1 MCIARYMSKAFD
13 AAWPLKKS
21 DFAIGGRIAGR
32 RAREDPFGIHF
43 DGEAPVY
50 IYRTPIGKDKDGNLI
65 YSKIG
70 EDGRRVESKDWA
82 FPAQIQRYKT
92 KRLARLDPRME
103 GIGFDDEDYQ
113 KTLED
118 VMDDISAREIMDT
131 LSHEAGHSAHEKV
144 DHIASLPEFWRREKH
159 PLTQEEMG
167 GEDSFN
173 RKRFGGSLAE
183 NIAYTTEYPHDN
195 VKRLAG
201 IFNHPAVKET
211 YENKIL
217 SAGLDLADNK
227 NIQQRRN
234 LINAVLDI
242 TSQAGRRGSTGN
254 YGHGETGSTSNKLK
268 QARRTS
274 KKIIDRIKKLP
285 DDVLQGGRF
294 ADLPSDV
301 QEQLGRLMLQEQL
314 SLHNELNFERQRN
327 ERFDQGDEGK
337 SLISFM
343 RADPDKFFSEY
354 VQGEGDYVWG
364 KYDLKLDPKKARG
377 HLPNYPDKYHGTAYW
392 EGLSP
397 QEIERIEEN
406 FTEEDGGW
414 YIKPRVQSNPYVAT
428 PKVYSNPRFGTDFV
442 NELIESA
449 YNTRHYN
456 REYMDNADSSRVF
469 MKAWDLLK
477 GEYLYY
483 NVKVQPKNNEQE
495 QRLSDLEDQFAY
507 EGISYDR
514 GWGSK
519 GRDIHLDWSL
529 SGATPEQMLQRI
541 KSIGVPFEVQM
552 TAGDIPYHG
561 TEARSE
567 YDRNE
572 KNALDERLTAET
584 GQAHVDGKPY
594 SEPEVIGHHPCPS
607 CNEPGGVLMREGIQ
621 HDNKISLN
629 CPECGHLDMDWGE
642 NNGRF

>member
-1 MCIARYMSKAFD
+1 MSKAFD

-32 RAREDPFGIHF
+32 RSTEDPFGIHYN
-43 DGEAPVY
+43 DDAPVY
-50 IYRTPIGKDKDGNLI
+50 IYRTPIGKDEDGNLI

-70 EDGRRVESKDWA
+70 EGGRRVESKDFA
-82 FPAQIQRYKT
+82 FPAQIQRYKS

-103 GIGFDDEDYQ
+103 GIGFDDENYD
-113 KTLED
+113 KILSE
-118 VMDDISAREIMDT
+118 VMDDISEKEIIDT
-131 LSHEAGHSAHEKV
+131 LNHEAGHSAHELV
-144 DHIASLPEFWRREKH
+144 DHIPRSSQFWRRNKH
-159 PLTQEEMG
+159 PVTQEEMG

-173 RKRFGGSLAE
+173 RKRFEQSLGE
-183 NIAYTTEYPHDN
+183 NIAYTTEYPFDS
-195 VKRLAG
+195 VKRLQG
-201 IFNHPAVKET
+201 IFNHPDVKET
-211 YENKIL
+211 YEGKM
-217 SAGLDLADNK
+217 SDAVLDIGDNK

-242 TSQAGRRGSTGN
+242 TSQAGRRGLTGN
-254 YGHGETGSTSNKLK
+254 YGHGDMSSASNKLK

-294 ADLPSDV
+294 TDLPPDV

-327 ERFDQGDEGK
+327 ERFDQGDEGR
-337 SLISFM
+337 SLIDFM

-354 VQGEGDYVWG
+354 VPGDPGHNDDYYEWG
-364 KYDLKLDPKKARG
+364 KYDLRLDPKKARG
-377 HLPNYPDKYHGTAYW
+377 HLPNYPEGHGTAYW

-397 QEIERIEEN
+397 EETERLQEN
-406 FTEEDGGW
+406 FTERDGGW
-414 YIKPRVQSNPYVAT
+414 YIKPRVQSNPYTAT
-428 PKVYSNPRFGTDFV
+428 PKEYSKPRFGTDFV

-449 YNTRHYN
+449 YNSRHYN
-456 REYMDNADSSRVF
+456 KEYMDNADSSRVF

-483 NVKVQPKNNEQE
+483 NVQVQPKDGEQE
-495 QRLSDLEDQFAY
+495 QRLTDLEYQLAN

-514 GWGSK
+514 GWGSQ
-519 GRDIHLDWSL
+519 GRDIHLDHSL
-529 SGATPEQMLQRI
+529 DGATPDQVLQRI
-541 KSIGVPFEVQM
+541 KSIGVPFEIQM

-572 KNALDERLTAET
+572 RNALDERLTAET
-584 GQAHVDGKPY
+584 GQTHVDGEPY

-607 CNEPGGVLMREGIQ
+607 CDEPDGLLMREGIQ

-629 CPECGHLDMDWGE
+629 CPECGHMDMDWGE